1 MIFPDM
7 KYLAVKIAEKLSLIL
22 KDREGRSAPFR
33 PITTQRST
41 RCDILVFALCGHWKS
56 VRVDLSQ
63 TRHFFSISAKG
74 ERLQSSNTEPERIG
88 LHHLLGRL
96 PRDVSRKLLLGE
108 RPLKLPEGETLFER
122 GDIGDG
128 CYWLRRGVLAVYVA
142 SATGEQRILAILGP
156 NAIVGELAMIDGLP
170 RSASVRALRDCELT
184 FVSRAAFTDMLRRH
198 PELYNDI
205 VTTLA
210 ARLRQTDEDMA
221 ASSFQTVRSRVARAL
236 LQFAHHLGEEARP
249 GRVVIRHRI
258 TQSDLAAM
266 AGVARESVSRT
277 LSGWQRQKILEGS
290 ARTGLV
296 VHKARLEDAA
306 AE

>member
-1 MIFPDM
+1 M
-7 KYLAVKIAEKLSLIL
+7 
-22 KDREGRSAPFR
+22 R
-33 PITTQRST
+33 P
-41 RCDILVFALCGHWKS
+41 W
-56 VRVDLSQ
+56 
-63 TRHFFSISAKG
+63 AKHSSRFVTDPVLFYHCPEG
-74 ERLQSSNTEPERIG
+74 ERLQPSHSEPERIG

-96 PRDVSRKLLLGE
+96 PREVSRKLLLGE
-108 RPLKLPEGETLFER
+108 RPLKLPEGDTLFER
-122 GDIGDG
+122 GDVGDG

-142 SATGEQRILAILGP
+142 SATGDQRILALLGQ

-170 RSASVRALRDCELT
+170 RSASVRALRECELS
-184 FVSRAAFTDMLRRH
+184 FVSRAAFTDMLKRH
-198 PELYNDI
+198 PELYDDI

-210 ARLRQTDEDMA
+210 ARLRQTDEDLA

-249 GRVVIRHRI
+249 GRVLIRHRI

-277 LSGWQRQKILEGS
+277 LREWQRQKLLEGS
-290 ARTGLV
+290 SRAGLV

>member
-1 MIFPDM
+1 
-7 KYLAVKIAEKLSLIL
+7 
-22 KDREGRSAPFR
+22 
-33 PITTQRST
+33 
-41 RCDILVFALCGHWKS
+41 
-56 VRVDLSQ
+56 LSQ
-63 TRHFFSISAKG
+63 TRYFFSITAKG

-96 PRDVSRKLLLGE
+96 PRDVARKLLLGE

-142 SATGEQRILAILGP
+142 SATGEQRILAILGQ

-170 RSASVRALRDCELT
+170 RSASVRALRHCELT

-221 ASSFQTVRSRVARAL
+221 AASFQTVRSRVARAL

-290 ARTGLV
+290 TRTGLI